1 MLENGDV
8 LEIDEY
14 SAGVVD
20 RVQAGMVLVDGF
32 QMGDE
37 DHIVLRDRQ
46 QVSADGILIAVVT
59 VNSQTGDMVNE
70 PELVAR
76 GFLYDEEGEQDLLD
90 QARDHLVARL
100 AETAPHHVTGQRILT
115 DDVHDAVAS
124 FIYKKTKREP
134 LILPVI
140 LEV

>member
-1 MLENGDV
+1 
-8 LEIDEY
+8 
-14 SAGVVD
+14 
-20 RVQAGMVLVDGF
+20 MVLVDGF

-90 QARDHLVARL
+90 LARDHLVARL
-100 AETAPHHVTGQRILT
+100 QETAPHHVTGQRILT
-115 DDVHDAVAS
+115 DDVHDALAS

-134 LILPVI
+134 LVLPVI